1 MITPIEMIISLIL
14 TLIVGIVIGWSYRK
28 KDELDKIKVKNDIKT
43 WAKLMREANEKLIVV
58 YKGLNEVY
66 KEVSK

>member
-1 MITPIEMIISLIL
+1 MITLKIVLALIL
-14 TLIVGIVIGWSYRK
+14 TLIIGIVIGWSYRK

-43 WAKLMREANEKLIVV
+43 WAKLIREANQKLIIV

>member
-1 MITPIEMIISLIL
+1 MEEINKDQI
-14 TLIVGIVIGWSYRK
+14 K
-28 KDELDKIKVKNDIKT
+28 KDIEE

-58 YKGLNEVY
+58 YNGLNEVY